1 MLLLL
6 MVMMINNLI
15 LMNMLMMI
23 IMVVMMM
30 MMMMMTEEVI
40 MMTMNCYHG
49 DWNDYFFINRM
60 MHGASLSNQTKIV
73 VFQSLKEIS
82 LSSVQ

>member
-1 MLLLL
+1 MIMLLLL
-6 MVMMINNLI
+6 MIMMMTNLI
-15 LMNMLMMI
+15 LMMI
-23 IMVVMMM
+23 IMVV

-49 DWNDYFFINRM
+49 DWNDYFFIDRM

>member
-1 MLLLL
+1 
-6 MVMMINNLI
+6 MVMM
-15 LMNMLMMI
+15 MLVMMI
-23 IMVVMMM
+23 MMM
-30 MMMMMTEEVI
+30 KYVMHPNGDDDDGRS
-40 MMTMNCYHG
+40 TMNCYHG

-82 LSSVQ
+82 LSSVL

>member
-1 MLLLL
+1 MI
-6 MVMMINNLI
+6 MMMTNLI
-15 LMNMLMMI
+15 LMMI
-23 IMVVMMM
+23 IMVV

-49 DWNDYFFINRM
+49 DWNDYFFIDRM

>member
-1 MLLLL
+1 MFMMML
-6 MVMMINNLI
+6 VMMI
-15 LMNMLMMI
+15 
-23 IMVVMMM
+23 MMM
-30 MMMMMTEEVI
+30 KYVMHPNGDNDDDDDDGRS
-40 MMTMNCYHG
+40 TMNCYHG

>member
-1 MLLLL
+1 MFMMML
-6 MVMMINNLI
+6 VMMI
-15 LMNMLMMI
+15 
-23 IMVVMMM
+23 MMM
-30 MMMMMTEEVI
+30 KYVMHPNGDNDDDDDDDGRS
-40 MMTMNCYHG
+40 TMNCYHG

-82 LSSVQ
+82 LSSVL

>member
-1 MLLLL
+1 
-6 MVMMINNLI
+6 MVMM
-15 LMNMLMMI
+15 MLVMMI
-23 IMVVMMM
+23 MMM
-30 MMMMMTEEVI
+30 KYVMHPNGDDDDDDDGRS
-40 MMTMNCYHG
+40 TMNCYHG

>member
-6 MVMMINNLI
+6 MIMMMTNLI
-15 LMNMLMMI
+15 LMMI
-23 IMVVMMM
+23 IMVV

-49 DWNDYFFINRM
+49 DWNDYFFIDRM